1 MTITSN
7 RSLRYWGIRI
17 LVVLGTLVALAIGLI
32 IFFAITLWIYT
43 SLSQRGEQKDVSR
56 PFKVLGYRVEW
67 GGEPKSDSN
76 SRSIASRQPLQSAQ
90 PFATVPFATV
100 GGNLPYGN
108 MFNSRQVMLDE
119 NGFDQRSRELAQ
131 QISATP
137 LSQRDEQK
145 MQELRK
151 LVNESFISKQ
161 ETQEQ
166 RLAKL
171 SEEVANTKKTLDNRK
186 SNQTEIVE
194 RRMSELLG
202 APDTLSWNNE
212 QRLSGFTAPATTYM
226 ESPPGSS
233 SYSSVIPPAYGNY
246 NGFVVPPNQ
255 PNAVGIPS
263 SGAGSNKSTPQGLPV
278 YNPYGGQNPLVV
290 PNQLYPAPYGIPY
303 QGLYPQPVV
312 GMSDSNGLQ
321 GLTVRDIT
329 TKNEI
334 VFVPNLVW
342 TLSERLID
350 FATALKPDILVT
362 NPLSEG
368 AVEALRILLDSHEAV
383 WAAKYKEYEDTLS
396 TFTSQIAEI
405 EKLKNREWRE
415 GEERLREAIEI
426 QMKSLNKQKRDVSSY
441 LNWMQD
447 FKQNKFPELFDQ
459 GKLKTQKSADEPKDK
474 SADDP
479 VPTENK

>member
-226 ESPPGSS
+226 ELPPGSTGN
-233 SYSSVIPPAYGNY
+233 SSVIPPAYGNY

-255 PNAVGIPS
+255 ASAVWIPP
-263 SGAGSNKSTPQGLPV
+263 SGSGTAKSTKPRMPV
-278 YNPYGGQNPLVV
+278 YNPYEGLNPSVM
-290 PNQLYPAPYGIPY
+290 PNQYLPGFPGPSVY
-303 QGLYPQPVV
+303 LDPQSQTNA
-312 GMSDSNGLQ
+312 SDFGAGQTLKLQ
-321 GLTVRDIT
+321 ANTPNAGPL
-329 TKNEI
+329 
-334 VFVPNLVW
+334 FVPQDLKVLAARLLKAIINLKNAAMATDPPSDARVQAM
-342 TLSERLID
+342 RLLLGDLEASWSDRSKEFQNTI
-350 FATALKPDILVT
+350 TALTKQTTEL
-362 NPLSEG
+362 
-368 AVEALRILLDSHEAV
+368 
-383 WAAKYKEYEDTLS
+383 
-396 TFTSQIAEI
+396 
-405 EKLKNREWRE
+405 EKLNNREWV
-415 GEERLREAIEI
+415 EEDAPLREAIENQI
-426 QMKSLNKQKRDVSSY
+426 QVLIERKRSDSAHLKWMKDFERDQLAEFSEPRELNAQKAS
-441 LNWMQD
+441 
-447 FKQNKFPELFDQ
+447 
-459 GKLKTQKSADEPKDK
+459 DEPKDK
-474 SADDP
+474 SADES
-479 VPTENK
+479 VPSENK

>member
-90 PFATVPFATV
+90 PFATV

-226 ESPPGSS
+226 ELPPGSMGN
-233 SYSSVIPPAYGNY
+233 SSVIPPAYGNY
-246 NGFVVPPNQ
+246 NGFVVRPNQ
-255 PNAVGIPS
+255 PNAVWIPP
-263 SGAGSNKSTPQGLPV
+263 SGSGTAKSTEPRMPV
-278 YNPYGGQNPLVV
+278 YNPNDGRNPTVMPKQFYPV
-290 PNQLYPAPYGIPY
+290 PNPGPSVYLDLQSQTNA
-303 QGLYPQPVV
+303 
-312 GMSDSNGLQ
+312 SNSGAGQTLKLQ
-321 GLTVRDIT
+321 ANTPNAGPL
-329 TKNEI
+329 
-334 VFVPNLVW
+334 FVPQDLRALAARHLEAIINLKNAAMATNPPSDARV
-342 TLSERLID
+342 EAMRLLLGDLEASWSDRSKEFQNTI
-350 FATALKPDILVT
+350 TALTK
-362 NPLSEG
+362 
-368 AVEALRILLDSHEAV
+368 
-383 WAAKYKEYEDTLS
+383 
-396 TFTSQIAEI
+396 QIAEL
-405 EKLKNREWRE
+405 EKLNNREW
-415 GEERLREAIEI
+415 GEEDAPLREAIENQI
-426 QMKSLNKQKRDVSSY
+426 QVLIERKRSDSAHFKWMKDFERDQLAEFSEPRELNAQKAS
-441 LNWMQD
+441 
-447 FKQNKFPELFDQ
+447 
-459 GKLKTQKSADEPKDK
+459 DEPKDK
-474 SADDP
+474 SADES
-479 VPTENK
+479 VPSENK